1 MEVVHS
7 RCAGLDVSKKDAKA
21 CIRVQG
27 QGRRAT
33 STTVTTWGSTT
44 TEILALREHLIAE
57 RVSRVVIESTSDYW
71 KPFYYLL
78 EDQLDVMLAN
88 AQAARNVPGRKTDV
102 SDAAWLAE
110 LGAHGLLRASFV
122 PPEPIRVLR
131 DLTRARTV
139 ITRSRTKEVQRLE
152 KLLEDAGIKLSAVAS
167 NIVGVSG
174 RAMLEALIAG
184 QRDPAVLADLAKQRL
199 RDKIPALTEA
209 LRGRFTEHHAFMARL
224 YLDRIDAHNADIA
237 RLDARI
243 EEAIAPFQAV
253 RELLMSIP
261 GWSRLV
267 ADVFI
272 AETGADMSV
281 FPTAG
286 HLASWA
292 GVVPG
297 CNESAG
303 RVKSAATRPG
313 NRYLKAA
320 LGIAALSAARSKDTY
335 YSVRYRRIAG
345 RRPVQIRRNKNR
357 CNSGPAQI
365 ALVGLE
371 HKMLIDAWNMLVN
384 GSFYQDPGP
393 DYYARYQPE
402 KAKAKAIKQLERLGY
417 HVTLEPR
424 TEAA

>member
-1 MEVVHS
+1 MEVVHP
-7 RCAGLDVSKKDAKA
+7 RCAGLDVSKKDAKV

-27 QGRRAT
+27 QGRRGT
-33 STTVTTWGSTT
+33 STTVSTWGSTT
-44 TEILALREHLIAE
+44 SEILALREHLIAE
-57 RVSRVVIESTSDYW
+57 QVSCVVIESTSDYW

-78 EDQLDVMLAN
+78 EDGLEVMLVN
-88 AQAARNVPGRKTDV
+88 AKAARNVPGRKTDV
-102 SDAAWLAE
+102 SDAAWLAD

-139 ITRSRTKEVQRLE
+139 ITRARTKEIQRLE

-199 RDKIPALTEA
+199 REKIPALTEA
-209 LRGRFTEHHAFMARL
+209 LRGRFNDHHAFMARL
-224 YLDRIDAHNADIA
+224 YLDRIDAHAADIT
-237 RLDARI
+237 RIDERI
-243 EEAIAPFQAV
+243 EEAIKPFQPA

-261 GWSRLV
+261 GFSRIV

-303 RVKSAATRPG
+303 RVKSAAIRPG
-313 NRYLKAA
+313 NRHLKAA
-320 LGIAALSAARSKDTY
+320 LGVAALSTARSKDTY

-345 RRPVQIRRNKNR
+345 RRPIQTGRNKARRNPL
-357 CNSGPAQI
+357 PALI
-365 ALVGLE
+365 ALVSIE
-371 HKMLIDAWNMLVN
+371 HKMLTDAWNMLTN
-384 GSFYQDPGP
+384 GAFYRDPGP
-393 DYYARYQPE
+393 DYYAAHQPG
-402 KAKAKAIKQLERLGY
+402 KAKTKAIKQLERLGY
-417 HVTLEPR
+417 KVTLEPL